1 MIKANGREIK
11 DSSSF
16 FEYVSQA
23 KPGDEVTLD
32 IKRDDKEM
40 SLKVKVEARR
50 HRW

>member
-1 MIKANGREIK
+1 MAPNPPTGAVISYYFKTASK
-11 DSSSF
+11 
-16 FEYVSQA
+16 
-23 KPGDEVTLD
+23 DEVTLD